1 MEKILK
7 NPAELNYF
15 WKIMSILWFKC
26 IVIYFLKKEL
36 IKKIKIRKLI
46 FIKIK
51 DEDINATA
59 VAYDI
64 VFKGIE
70 RESVVMISTLG
81 CLKNKDFFLK
91 GYDEMLRRIKP
102 QLIIVVGKIV
112 EGMTGN
118 IIPFDYTETFS
129 KKDEY
134 EQLKLFEIDRILR
147 INGGDD
153 ING

>member
-1 MEKILK
+1 
-7 NPAELNYF
+7 
-15 WKIMSILWFKC
+15 
-26 IVIYFLKKEL
+26 
-36 IKKIKIRKLI
+36 
-46 FIKIK
+46 
-51 DEDINATA
+51 
-59 VAYDI
+59 
-64 VFKGIE
+64 
-70 RESVVMISTLG
+70 MISTLG

-147 INGGDD
+147 INEGDD

>member
-1 MEKILK
+1 
-7 NPAELNYF
+7 
-15 WKIMSILWFKC
+15 
-26 IVIYFLKKEL
+26 
-36 IKKIKIRKLI
+36 
-46 FIKIK
+46 
-51 DEDINATA
+51 
-59 VAYDI
+59 
-64 VFKGIE
+64 
-70 RESVVMISTLG
+70 
-81 CLKNKDFFLK
+81 
-91 GYDEMLRRIKP
+91 MLRRIKP
-102 QLIIVVGKIV
+102 QLIIAVGKIV